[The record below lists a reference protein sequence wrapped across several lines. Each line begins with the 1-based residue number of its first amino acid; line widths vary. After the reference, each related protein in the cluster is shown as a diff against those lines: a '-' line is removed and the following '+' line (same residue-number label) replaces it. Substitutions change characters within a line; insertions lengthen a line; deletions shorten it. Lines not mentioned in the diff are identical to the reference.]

1 MDMKVDAIGINSY
14 QQLSGQETNRQKAAE
29 DSQELA
35 QAQKTITIPVQ
46 EQSESS
52 RLAVKAPSG
61 SYADYLSPEERN
73 ALDLLFS
80 RYSNRAAFNRD
91 YSPKT
96 NNSGND
102 SHLGNNIDLKV

>member
-1 MDMKVDAIGINSY
+1 MKVDAIGINSY
-14 QQLSGQETNRQKAAE
+14 QQLTGQETNRQKGAE
-29 DSQELA
+29 DSQESV
-35 QAQKTITIPVQ
+35 QAQKTVTIPVQ
-46 EQSESS
+46 EQTETS

-80 RYSNRAAFNRD
+80 RYGDREAFNRD

-96 NNSGND
+96 NSRSD
-102 SHLGNNIDLKV
+102 SHLGNTIDLKV